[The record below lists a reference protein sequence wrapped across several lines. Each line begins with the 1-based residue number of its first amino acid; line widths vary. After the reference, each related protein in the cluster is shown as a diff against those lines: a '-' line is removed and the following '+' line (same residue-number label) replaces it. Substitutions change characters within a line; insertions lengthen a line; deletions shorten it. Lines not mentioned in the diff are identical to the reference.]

1 MNLKPSLSKQNY
13 HHVPQA
19 MKPGSVLTGLTRLA
33 ARALS
38 RLLSGLRRDLIDT
51 IQGVKFVWN
60 GPETTTA
67 CGRCVLPLPVQ
78 KSAPQAVKKEKK
90 PTSVFDIDVQYN
102 DRGNPVSGTFGFYTA
117 SVEADRKGAVRHCT
131 GYDQRELQDRGLSG
145 GNKVRAQ
152 NERCKALWFSG
163 ETVAAA
169 MAEMRLSDSW
179 IEKRFAAFSAA
190 LSAESSANQN

>member
-1 MNLKPSLSKQNY
+1 MNSKPSYNKPDFHLVLEN
-13 HHVPQA
+13 
-19 MKPGSVLTGLTRLA
+19 MKHLKSLTGFWPSA
-33 ARALS
+33 GRALS
-38 RLLSGLRRDLIDT
+38 RLWNDLKSDGTAIAEAVDWST
-51 IQGVKFVWN
+51 QPIQ
-60 GPETTTA
+60 
-67 CGRCVLPLPVQ
+67 GRCVLPMPIQ
-78 KSAPQAVKKEKK
+78 KQALAAVKKEKK
-90 PTSVFDIDVQYN
+90 QTSVFDIDVQYN

-131 GYDQRELQDRGLSG
+131 GYDLQELDGRGLG
-145 GNKVRAQ
+145 GGKKVQAQ

-190 LSAESSANQN
+190 LSAENAANQN